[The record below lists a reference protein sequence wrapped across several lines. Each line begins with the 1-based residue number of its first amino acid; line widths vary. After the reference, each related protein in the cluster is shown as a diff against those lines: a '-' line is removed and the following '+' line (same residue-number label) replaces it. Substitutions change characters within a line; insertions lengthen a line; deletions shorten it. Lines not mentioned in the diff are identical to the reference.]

1 MTVHI
6 PTALQSYTSQEREV
20 SVEGTTLAE
29 ILASL
34 DMQFPG
40 IRFRIVDEQDRVRPH
55 IRIFINND
63 QASHLHVTL
72 GADDDV
78 YIVCAL
84 SGG

>member
-6 PTALQSYTSQEREV
+6 PTALQSYTMQNREV
-20 SVEGTTLAE
+20 SVEGTTLTE

-34 DMQFPG
+34 DHRFPG
-40 IRFRIVDEQDRVRPH
+40 IRFRIVDEQDQVRPH
-55 IRIFINND
+55 IRIFINNI
-63 QASHLHVTL
+63 QASDLQVAI
-72 GADDDV
+72 GEDDEV